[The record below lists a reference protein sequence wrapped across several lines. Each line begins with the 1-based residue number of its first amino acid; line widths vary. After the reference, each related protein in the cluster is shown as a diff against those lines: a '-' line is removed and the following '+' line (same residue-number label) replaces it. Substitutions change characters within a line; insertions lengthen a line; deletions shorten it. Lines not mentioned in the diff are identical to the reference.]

1 MPSVFGP
8 QSSWDDPR
16 EAGEAELARLAAQ
29 FEEDERDPMWKLRH
43 DGGFTSRANRVS
55 GARPGLT
62 KVIYMSVGCFG

>member
-29 FEEDERDPMWKLRH
+29 FEEDERDPMWKPRQM
-43 DGGFTSRANRVS
+43 V
-55 GARPGLT
+55 GLHPEP
-62 KVIYMSVGCFG
+62 IE